1 MGLLVDMVPCGRS
14 QRVRKSV
21 RSVRASELLAV
32 EPGSLANSFDL
43 GGA

>member
-21 RSVRASELLAV
+21 RSVRASERAELGHLL
-32 EPGSLANSFDL
+32 LANSFDL
-43 GGA
+43 GRA